1 MTMQFLNWLARK
13 IDIPAEDLISA
24 FVDMLAIFFVAQV
37 AYGFIFRM
45 GK

>member
-1 MTMQFLNWLARK
+1 MTMQFLNWLAKK

-37 AYGFIFRM
+37 TYGFIFRM

>member
-1 MTMQFLNWLARK
+1 MQFLNWLARK

-24 FVDMLAIFFVAQV
+24 SVDMLAIFFVLQV